1 MTTRRNVLLL
11 SGGALAAAALTGCR
25 ERATTT
31 TKPAP
36 VPDVLLADSEQGLV
50 RLSGSDAQRL
60 GPASALSWDG
70 TVLYTV
76 TGTSLV
82 RLDPAGGAPIR
93 SSAIGGG
100 WVPRVVSTDGRACA
114 LAPTPAADHPA
125 ARARSPLLVV
135 TEDGERR
142 YDLAGVVEPDAFTRD
157 GTGLFV
163 LEWLPAQAPDHYR
176 VRLLDLATGR
186 MQPLLTRNK
195 VPVPRGAEEE
205 MRGEGRQAVLSAD
218 GQFLYTLYT
227 HQPGH
232 QHTRNLLAGTRSGVH
247 AFVHVLHLT
256 ERWAYCLDLPDPF
269 GSGPP
274 AGHALAA
281 DGQHIAVLDT
291 ASGSL
296 AYAGAASLAIER
308 VAKVP
313 AGGGAAS
320 LILAPD
326 RRVFVGA
333 GATVAV
339 LDRGSDRVTG
349 SWTLPAT
356 VRGLGLSGDRTRLYA
371 GGADE
376 VLWLDAAAGAVRG
389 RMAVAGLTR
398 LRHVA

>member
-11 SGGALAAAALTGCR
+11 SGGALAAALTGCR
-25 ERATTT
+25 ERTTAAE
-31 TKPAP
+31 PAGL
-36 VPDVLLADSEQGLV
+36 PDVLLADSEAGLV
-50 RLSGSDAQRL
+50 RLSGSAAQRL
-60 GPASALSWDG
+60 GPATLSWDG
-70 TVLYTV
+70 TVLYAV
-76 TGTSLV
+76 TGARLD

-100 WVPRVVSTDGRACA
+100 WVPRVVSTDGRACV
-114 LAPTPAADHPA
+114 LAPTPATEHPA

-135 TEDGERR
+135 TEAGERR

-157 GTGLFV
+157 TTGLFV

-186 MQPLLTRNK
+186 VGPLLTRAK
-195 VPVPRGAEEE
+195 VAVPAGAEEE

-218 GQFLYTLYT
+218 RQMLYTLYT

-232 QHTRNLLAGTRSGVH
+232 QHTRNLLAGTRNGAH

-269 GSGPP
+269 GAGPP
-274 AGHALAA
+274 SGHALAA
-281 DGQHIAVLDT
+281 DGRHIAVLDT

-296 AYAGAASLAIER
+296 AYAGTDSLAIER

-313 AGGGAAS
+313 VGAGPAS
-320 LILAPD
+320 LILAGD
-326 RRVFVGA
+326 GGTVFVAA

-339 LDRGSDRVTG
+339 LDRGSDRVRGRWTG
-349 SWTLPAT
+349 PAA
-356 VRGLGLSGDRTRLYA
+356 VRGLALSRDGGRLYA
-371 GGADE
+371 GGTDE

-389 RMAVAGLTR
+389 RLAVAGLTR
-398 LRHVA
+398 LRHAA

>member
-25 ERATTT
+25 ERANTRTST
-31 TKPAP
+31 PL
-36 VPDVLLADSEQGLV
+36 PDVLLADSEQGLV
-50 RLSGSDAQRL
+50 RLSGTDAQRL
-60 GPASALSWDG
+60 GPSALSWDG
-70 TVLYTV
+70 TALYAVAGAT
-76 TGTSLV
+76 LV
-82 RLDPAGGAPIR
+82 RLDPGGGAPIR

-100 WVPRVVSTDGRACA
+100 WVPRVVSADGRACA
-114 LAPTPAADHPA
+114 LAPAPATERPA
-125 ARARSPLLVV
+125 ARAGSPLLVV
-135 TEDGERR
+135 TEAGERR

-157 GTGLFV
+157 NTGLFV
-163 LEWLPAQAPDHYR
+163 LEWLPAGAPEHYR

-186 MQPLLTRNK
+186 VRPLLTRAK
-195 VPVPRGAEEE
+195 VPVPQGAEEE

-218 GQFLYTLYT
+218 GRQLYTLYT

-296 AYAGAASLAIER
+296 AYAGAQSLAIER

-313 AGGGAAS
+313 VRGGAAS
-320 LILAPD
+320 LVLAPD
-326 RRVFVGA
+326 RRVFLAG

-339 LDRGSDRVTG
+339 LDRGSDRVAG
-349 SWTLPAT
+349 GWALPAT
-356 VRGLGLSGDRTRLYA
+356 VRGLGLSGDRARLYA
-371 GGADE
+371 GGTDE

-389 RMAVAGLTR
+389 RVAVAGLTR